1 MIIDFWNRN
10 GGGGSGSTTDTTMRA
25 SGFTGADFVA
35 SSSTLSFTNLGGNEV
50 DSVNLSGLTP
60 DLTNYYTKTETDN
73 AITAA
78 TADYYTK
85 SETDAAITA
94 YTPTIQVLDPSTGFV
109 SDKVAFDGDNLGYKD
124 TLGTTTTYFP
134 VSTIVKNIV
143 KMTQAEYDL
152 ITPESDT
159 LYLITAS

>member
-35 SSSTLSFTNLGGNEV
+35 SSTTLSFTNLGGNEV

-60 DLTNYYTKTETDN
+60 DLTNYYTK
-73 AITAA
+73 AQ
-78 TADYYTK
+78 
-85 SETDAAITA
+85 TDAAITA
-94 YTPTIQVLDPSTGFV
+94 YTPTIKVLDPDTGYSSNKVSFV
-109 SDKVAFDGDNLGYKD
+109 GDNLGYKD

-143 KMTQAEYDL
+143 KLTQAEYDL
-152 ITPESDT
+152 ITPSSDT
-159 LYLITAS
+159 LYLITS